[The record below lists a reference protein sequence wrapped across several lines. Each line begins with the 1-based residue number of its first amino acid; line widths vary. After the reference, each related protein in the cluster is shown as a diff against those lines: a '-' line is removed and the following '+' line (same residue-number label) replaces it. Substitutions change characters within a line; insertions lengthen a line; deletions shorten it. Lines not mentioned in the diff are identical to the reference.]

1 MQPAFVPLSL
11 LPEPMDQSS
20 ASSSTE
26 TATGGAG
33 VMTIK
38 VGSDVVLRIPGDVAV
53 ARAAALIL
61 ALRGAL

>member
-1 MQPAFVPLSL
+1 
-11 LPEPMDQSS
+11 MDQLG

-33 VMTIK
+33 VMTIE
-38 VGSDVVLRIPGDVAV
+38 VGPDVVLRIPGDVAV

-61 ALRGAL
+61 ALRGVL